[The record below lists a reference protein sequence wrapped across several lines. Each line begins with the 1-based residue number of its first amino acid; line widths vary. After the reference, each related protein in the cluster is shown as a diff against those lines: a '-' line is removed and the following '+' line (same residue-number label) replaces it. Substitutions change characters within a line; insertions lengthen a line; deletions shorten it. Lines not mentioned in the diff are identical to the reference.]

1 MRRIY
6 RDEFNFFCNINIVLT
21 KSRTGSEHVCADLG
35 GVEVVMD
42 EGVDEGGDLALDDE
56 VAGGLKVGDD
66 LTEAG
71 AELSRNQDEF
81 LSCFGG

>member
-1 MRRIY
+1 M
-6 RDEFNFFCNINIVLT
+6 
-21 KSRTGSEHVCADLG
+21 H
-35 GVEVVMD
+35 

-66 LTEAG
+66 LSQAS

-81 LSCFGG
+81 LSCFGV

>member
-21 KSRTGSEHVCADLG
+21 KSRTGSKHVCADLG
-35 GVEVVMD
+35 GVEVVMH

-56 VAGGLKVGDD
+56 VAGGLEVGDD
-66 LTEAG
+66 LSQAG
-71 AELSRNQDEF
+71 AKLDRN
-81 LSCFGG
+81 

>member
-1 MRRIY
+1 
-6 RDEFNFFCNINIVLT
+6 
-21 KSRTGSEHVCADLG
+21 
-35 GVEVVMD
+35 MD

-71 AELSRNQDEF
+71 AELSRNQDETLSF
-81 LSCFGG
+81 LGGKSY

>member
-1 MRRIY
+1 M
-6 RDEFNFFCNINIVLT
+6 T

-56 VAGGLKVGDD
+56 VAGGLEVGDD
-66 LTEAG
+66 LSQAG
-71 AELSRNQDEF
+71 AKLDRN
-81 LSCFGG
+81 